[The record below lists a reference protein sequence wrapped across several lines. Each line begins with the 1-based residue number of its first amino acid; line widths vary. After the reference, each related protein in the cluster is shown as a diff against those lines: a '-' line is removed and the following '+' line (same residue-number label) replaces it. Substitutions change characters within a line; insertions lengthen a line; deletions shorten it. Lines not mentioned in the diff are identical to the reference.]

1 MSHILT
7 LSDRTVIQTLLK
19 VGYSQKQIAEEVGV
33 APSTINYELKRCP
46 KGYYDADQAQE
57 DCEKKLTHRGRKT
70 LLTENL
76 REFVR
81 GIILEQRW
89 SFEVIAHILQMPFKT
104 LYNWLDKGWLDI
116 KREVLPDHG
125 VRYRKS
131 HDGRGQYTGGAKF
144 INQRP
149 DEANLRQEIGH
160 FEVDT
165 ILSGKTRGEV
175 LATFTDRKSRLMII
189 RRLPGRDSKAMTK
202 AILELNEELRGLIKS
217 ITSDHGKKFAGFKEI
232 EAYGIAHYF
241 AHPYAPHERGTN
253 ERLNRELRLYIPKNQ
268 PIESVTDEE
277 LTMISKYLNWRPRK
291 CLGWKTPLQVF
302 FGDLSE
308 KFD

>member
-104 LYNWLDKGWLDI
+104 LYNWLDKGWLESNARSFQTTVCGTERATMVVVSTHVGRSLSTNARTRLTCV
-116 KREVLPDHG
+116 KRLVILKSIPSYQEKPG
-125 VRYRKS
+125 VRS
-131 HDGRGQYTGGAKF
+131 
-144 INQRP
+144 
-149 DEANLRQEIGH
+149 
-160 FEVDT
+160 
-165 ILSGKTRGEV
+165 
-175 LATFTDRKSRLMII
+175 
-189 RRLPGRDSKAMTK
+189 
-202 AILELNEELRGLIKS
+202 
-217 ITSDHGKKFAGFKEI
+217 
-232 EAYGIAHYF
+232 
-241 AHPYAPHERGTN
+241 
-253 ERLNRELRLYIPKNQ
+253 
-268 PIESVTDEE
+268 
-277 LTMISKYLNWRPRK
+277 
-291 CLGWKTPLQVF
+291 
-302 FGDLSE
+302 
-308 KFD
+308 

>member
-1 MSHILT
+1 
-7 LSDRTVIQTLLK
+7 
-19 VGYSQKQIAEEVGV
+19 
-33 APSTINYELKRCP
+33 
-46 KGYYDADQAQE
+46 
-57 DCEKKLTHRGRKT
+57 
-70 LLTENL
+70 
-76 REFVR
+76 
-81 GIILEQRW
+81 
-89 SFEVIAHILQMPFKT
+89 MPFKT

-131 HDGRGQYTGGAKF
+131 HDGRGQYTRGAKF

-175 LATFTDRKSRLMII
+175 LAT
-189 RRLPGRDSKAMTK
+189 TK
-202 AILELNEELRGLIKS
+202 AILKLNEELRGLIKS
-217 ITSDHGKKFAGFKEI
+217 ITSDHGKEFAGFKEI
-232 EAYGIAHYF
+232 EACEIAHYF

-253 ERLNRELRLYIPKNQ
+253 ERLNRELRLHIPKNQ
-268 PIESVTDEE
+268 SIESVTDEE

>member
-1 MSHILT
+1 MT

-57 DCEKKLTHRGRKT
+57 DREKKLTHRGRKT

-116 KREVLPDHG
+116 KREVLPGHG

-131 HDGRGQYTGGAKF
+131 HDGRGQYTRGAKF

-175 LATFTDRKSRLMII
+175 LAT
-189 RRLPGRDSKAMTK
+189 TK
-202 AILELNEELRGLIKS
+202 AILKLNEELRGLIKS
-217 ITSDHGKKFAGFKEI
+217 ITSDHGKEFAGFKEI
-232 EAYGIAHYF
+232 EACGIAHYF
-241 AHPYAPHERGTN
+241 AHPYASHERGTN
-253 ERLNRELRLYIPKNQ
+253 ERLNRELRLHIPKNQ
-268 PIESVTDEE
+268 SIESVTDEE

>member
-33 APSTINYELKRCP
+33 APSTINYELKRYP

-116 KREVLPDHG
+116 KREV
-125 VRYRKS
+125 
-131 HDGRGQYTGGAKF
+131 
-144 INQRP
+144 
-149 DEANLRQEIGH
+149 
-160 FEVDT
+160 
-165 ILSGKTRGEV
+165 
-175 LATFTDRKSRLMII
+175 
-189 RRLPGRDSKAMTK
+189 
-202 AILELNEELRGLIKS
+202 
-217 ITSDHGKKFAGFKEI
+217 
-232 EAYGIAHYF
+232 
-241 AHPYAPHERGTN
+241 
-253 ERLNRELRLYIPKNQ
+253 
-268 PIESVTDEE
+268 
-277 LTMISKYLNWRPRK
+277 
-291 CLGWKTPLQVF
+291 
-302 FGDLSE
+302 
-308 KFD
+308 